1 VREPLFISFF
11 TGDPYYKECAISLE
25 RDLSQLGI
33 ESEIEEKNNLGFY
46 WKNTLQKPEFILNK
60 VMKHQ
65 RDLVWIDVDT
75 RIFSY
80 PDKLKSWNSNIILA
94 SHTGTLEGI
103 KASPIG
109 IKYNQS
115 SISFLEKWTQV
126 SNERIAKNE
135 IDLDHDLM
143 KYEILPEFIGKISI
157 ELIEKDG
164 FNPSDFTDGR
174 VIKNGASRVKG
185 KGREMN
191 MVISKNRR
199 RSHNFNSLGLNDF
212 KHG

>member
-1 VREPLFISFF
+1 MREPLFISFF
-11 TGDPYYKECAISLE
+11 TGDHYYKECANTLR

-60 VMKHQ
+60 LNKHQ

-80 PDKLKSWNSNIILA
+80 PEKLKSWNSNLILA

-109 IKYNQS
+109 IKYNQD
-115 SISFLEKWTQV
+115 SIAFLERWTRV
-126 SNERIAKNE
+126 SNEKISKNE

-143 KYEILPEFIGKISI
+143 KYEILPEFIGRISI
-157 ELIEKDG
+157 ELIEENG
-164 FNPSDFTDGR
+164 FDPSDFTDGR
-174 VIKNGASRVKG
+174 AIKNGASRVKG

-191 MVISKNRR
+191 IVISKNSKRC
-199 RSHNFNSLGLNDF
+199 HLFNSLGLNDF